1 MSNIETMINPRV
13 LAAPKYN
20 MKHVTVCWENDGL
33 LQRAMANESA
43 YPPLESVQAAIRDIA
58 SKVNWYPEDA
68 SECISLREKLA
79 AYTLLRPE
87 NITLGNGSMELLDV
101 LFQTF
106 VSQPGVD
113 EVVMPAPDYTA
124 YSIRASLFGAK
135 VRFVVEGEDP
145 DKAADGILDAIT
157 PRTRFVLL
165 SRPNNPTGKV
175 MPRKDILR
183 ILRTGV
189 PTVVD
194 EAYVELAKEGTT
206 VAPWINEWDNLLVSR
221 TFSKGFGLAGLRLG
235 YLLANPK
242 IIQYINR
249 VRHVFNV
256 NLVAIV
262 AAEASLGDMDN
273 VKARLDEQRQT
284 REWLIKELE
293 QIPGLRPIPSQSNS
307 ILVNVA
313 DSGRKAAEYV
323 EKLLERNIFVR
334 DFSKKQ
340 GLESDRYFRIT
351 VGQRGGMKQLAQE
364 LREIETRISTDRA
377 INSSRALSLSPSSD
391 TSL

>member
-1 MSNIETMINPRV
+1 MNALRGREGIYGKDLQGRRRMDFHGNNVHQAGFSNPAVI
-13 LAAPKYN
+13 
-20 MKHVTVCWENDGL
+20 
-33 LQRAMANESA
+33 
-43 YPPLESVQAAIRDIA
+43 AAIKAQLDQLSFCTR
-58 SKVNWYPEDA
+58 
-68 SECISLREKLA
+68 R
-79 AYTLLRPE
+79 YTNR
-87 NITLGNGSMELLDV
+87 V
-101 LFQTF
+101 
-106 VSQPGVD
+106 
-113 EVVMPAPDYTA
+113 A
-124 YSIRASLFGAK
+124 
-135 VRFVVEGEDP
+135 
-145 DKAADGILDAIT
+145 
-157 PRTRFVLL
+157 
-165 SRPNNPTGKV
+165 
-175 MPRKDILR
+175 
-183 ILRTGV
+183 
-189 PTVVD
+189 
-194 EAYVELAKEGTT
+194 VELARKLAQIAPGNQLADCRPLRELDPFGHILRERIRT

-262 AAEASLGDMDN
+262 AAEASLDDMDN

-284 REWLIKELE
+284 REWLTKELE

-307 ILVNVA
+307 ILVDVA

-323 EKLLERNIFVR
+323 EILFERNIFVR
-334 DFSKKQ
+334 DFSIKQ

-351 VGQRGGMKQLAQE
+351 VGQRGGMEQLAQE
-364 LREIETRISTDRA
+364 LREIDTRISTERA